1 MEGWILLGKTKKVS
15 SIMVDVWSI
24 RIRRG
29 HFLFR
34 FIRYLPRLV
43 RGAKY
48 PWERSEA
55 KTFSCCGT
63 GSRGRPST
71 TKGGICLMGLN
82 ASGTSL

>member
-1 MEGWILLGKTKKVS
+1 MEGWILLGKIKKVS
-15 SIMVDVWSI
+15 S
-24 RIRRG
+24 
-29 HFLFR
+29 
-34 FIRYLPRLV
+34 
-43 RGAKY
+43 KY